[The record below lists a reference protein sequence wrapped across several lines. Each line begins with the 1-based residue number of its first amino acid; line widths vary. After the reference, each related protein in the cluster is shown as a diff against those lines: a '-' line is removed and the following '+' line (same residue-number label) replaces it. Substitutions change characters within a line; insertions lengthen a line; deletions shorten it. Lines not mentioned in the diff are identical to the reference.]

1 MQTVTIS
8 EQGQV
13 VIPIDIRKQLGI
25 TPGCQLSLILEDSG
39 LRIEVKQRI
48 KSTHPEDS
56 YGLLVCKEPGERHLA
71 EFGLAEA
78 MRNAKLHLTACSHCE
93 SFYSFDDRRF
103 ARRAARLP
111 LMPKVIV
118 PTE

>member
-1 MQTVTIS
+1 MQTVTVS

-25 TPGCQLSLILEDSG
+25 TPGCQLSLILEGSG
-39 LRIEVKQRI
+39 LRVEVKQRI
-48 KSTHPEDS
+48 KSTRPEDG
-56 YGLLVCKEPGERHLA
+56 YGLLVCKEPGERHLV
-71 EFGLAEA
+71 EFD
-78 MRNAKLHLTACSHCE
+78 C
-93 SFYSFDDRRF
+93 DDRRF

-111 LMPKVIV
+111 LTPKVIV